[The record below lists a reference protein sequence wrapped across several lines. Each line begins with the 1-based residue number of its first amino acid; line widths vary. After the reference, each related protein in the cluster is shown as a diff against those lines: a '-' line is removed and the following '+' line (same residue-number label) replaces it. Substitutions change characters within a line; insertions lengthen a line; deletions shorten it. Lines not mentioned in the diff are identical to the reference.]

1 MTSVLIVSTSPALRA
16 GFRALL
22 YEEGMTPVDAIATF
36 GDGIT
41 TPAADVW
48 LLADDALELISQPL
62 PLSEGAQ
69 SIVLL
74 SDDVQAL
81 TRLRALPLRGWAWL
95 AADAGGA
102 EIKAAVE
109 AAAQGL
115 VVLPLA
121 FSRQLLSQSRLSS
134 TDEDPVEALTPR
146 EIEVLTLLGQ
156 GLPNKLI
163 ARQLVISEHTVK
175 FHISSIFAKL
185 GAASR
190 TDAVSRGARA
200 GLIML

>member
-1 MTSVLIVSTSPALRA
+1 MTSVLIVATSPVLRA
-16 GFRALL
+16 GLRALL
-22 YEEGMTPVDAIATF
+22 YEEGMTPVDAIASL
-36 GDGIT
+36 GDVAT
-41 TPAADVW
+41 TSPAEVW
-48 LLADDALELISQPL
+48 LVADDQLELISQPIRL
-62 PLSEGAQ
+62 NEGTQ

-74 SDDVQAL
+74 SDDAQAIN
-81 TRLRALPLRGWAWL
+81 RLRALPLRGWAL
-95 AADAGGA
+95 LSADAGA
-102 EIKAAVE
+102 NELKAAIE
-109 AAAQGL
+109 ATAQGL

-121 FSRQLLSQSRLSS
+121 LSQQLLNNPRF
-134 TDEDPVEALTPR
+134 TTTEEDPVEPLTPR

-163 ARQLVISEHTVK
+163 ARQLTISEHTVK

-200 GLIML
+200 GLIVL

>member
-1 MTSVLIVSTSPALRA
+1 MTSVLIVATSPVMRA
-16 GFRALL
+16 GLRTLL
-22 YEEGMTPVDAIATF
+22 YEEGITPVDAVASLEEAATLLST
-36 GDGIT
+36 G
-41 TPAADVW
+41 VW
-48 LLADDALELISQPL
+48 LVADEPLELISQPIL
-62 PLSEGAQ
+62 LQEGSH

-74 SDDVQAL
+74 SDDSQAIA
-81 TRLRALPLRGWAWL
+81 RLRNLPLQGWAL
-95 AADAGGA
+95 LSTDATGA
-102 EIKAAVE
+102 ELRAAIE
-109 AAAQGL
+109 AVAQGL

-121 FSRQLLSQSRLSS
+121 LSEHLLESPRFTPS
-134 TDEDPVEALTPR
+134 DDPLEPLTPR

-163 ARQLVISEHTVK
+163 ARQLTISEHTVK

-200 GLIML
+200 GLIVL